1 MKLLQLDQGSLEWLT
16 WRRGGVGGSDAAAI
30 LGVSPFPDAT
40 RERVFGEKIGLGP
53 ALESNY
59 ATRRGTRLEPIARSL
74 YEVRAGCHAPPVCVE
89 HDDAP
94 WMRVSLDGLC
104 ADRLGETPT
113 PWVLELKCPNWK
125 VHELALA
132 GIVVDYYRPQC
143 QWQLLV
149 TGLERLDFVS
159 FNDGR
164 RFREGD
170 QLAVVPVAADA
181 ELQGLLLYE
190 CERFWREVEASKSG
204 RPVAVA

>member
-1 MKLLQLDQGSLEWLT
+1 MKTLRLDQGSLEWLT

-30 LGVSPFPDAT
+30 LGVGPFPDAT

-53 ALESNY
+53 ALESNF
-59 ATRRGTRLEPIARSL
+59 ATRRGHRLEPIAREL
-74 YEVRAGCHAPPVCVE
+74 YEVRTGCRAPAVCVE

-104 ADRLGETPT
+104 SDRLGETAAQ
-113 PWVLELKCPNWK
+113 WILELKCPNWK

-132 GIVVDYYRPQC
+132 DIVVDYYRPQC

-149 TGLERLDFVS
+149 TGLDRLDFVS

-164 RFREGD
+164 RFGVED
-170 QLAVVPVAADA
+170 QLAIVPVEADA
-181 ELQGLLLYE
+181 EMQGRLLYE
-190 CERFWREVEASKSG
+190 CERFWREVETAKSG